1 MAEIERIKEQ
11 MKRAFEGNA
20 WPGGALREALQ
31 GMTADEAARHPIAN
45 AHSIWELVLHVA
57 AWKGVVRRRL
67 EGETVQTPP
76 EGDFPPVEETD
87 EEAWQSALA
96 LLERRHRELAE
107 KVDSLADSRL
117 EEPISEGMS
126 SVYVTLHGIIQH
138 DLYHAAQIALL
149 RKA

>member
-11 MKRAFEGNA
+11 MRRAFEGGA

-31 GMTADEAARHPIAN
+31 GVTAEQSARHPIAN
-45 AHSIWELVLHVA
+45 AHSIWELVLHAA

-67 EGETVQTPP
+67 EGEPVKTPP
-76 EGDFPPVEETD
+76 EGDFPPVKETD
-87 EEAWQSALA
+87 EGAWQSALT
-96 LLERRHRELAE
+96 LLQRRHRELAE
-107 KVDSLADSRL
+107 KVDGLADSRL
-117 EEPISEGMS
+117 DEPAGEGMS